1 MKEKKKILIPLAAG
15 LLLLGILGGILL
27 YRKMAPNKEH
37 MPLERYFQAKQGE
50 ITLIVGDEISESKGI
65 YQDNQLYLD
74 LDLVK
79 EKFNDRFYWDRKE
92 NLLLYAM
99 PNAVLRTEPGSKD
112 YLENNSRTTLEYE
125 IVKVDGDK
133 VYVAADYV
141 KRHTALEYKMEK
153 APVRAV
159 ITYEFGGIEKE
170 YAKTDSECKLRVK
183 GSIKSEILVDLKED
197 AVLRV
202 LERKNED
209 TGFCR
214 VMEPSGVI
222 GYVKAKDMG
231 KIYKESKKTDFQEA
245 EYSHILRKEKIS
257 LVWHQVTNQAANGR
271 LLELLDKTKGV
282 NVVCPT
288 WFATSDN
295 RGAIDSLASDNY
307 VSQAHRAGV
316 EVWGLCNDFSPNMKI
331 GKVLEST
338 SRRQKLAKNLIA
350 EAIRY
355 SLDGINIDFENVKKD
370 SGEDFVQF
378 IRELGVLCRNN
389 GIVLSVDNYPPMEY
403 NKYYNREEQ
412 ANVADYVITMAY
424 DEFYSGSEE
433 AGPVSSLGYVQ
444 TATKKIIEEEAV
456 PAKQAIIALPFYS
469 RHWMERTSKGGAK
482 LSSEACSMEYAEEL
496 VQESGS
502 GKNWDEETQMNY
514 ISWTAAKT
522 LHKLWIEDGASLELK
537 LKAASDADVAGVA
550 FWKLGLEKQD
560 IWDTIIKYTK

>member
-15 LLLLGILGGILL
+15 VLLLGILLGILL
-27 YRKMAPNKEH
+27 YKKFAPNKEH
-37 MPLERYFQAKQGE
+37 MPLDRYFQAKQGE

-74 LDLVK
+74 LDIVK
-79 EKFNDRFYWDRKE
+79 EKFNDRFYWDDKE

-99 PNAVLRTEPGSKD
+99 PNAVLRAEPGSKD

-125 IVKVDGDK
+125 IVKVDGKK

-141 KRHTALEYKMEK
+141 KRHTALEYKMHK
-153 APVRAV
+153 NPVRAV

-170 YAKTDSECKLRVK
+170 YAKTDSECKLRCK
-183 GSIKSEILVDLKED
+183 SSIKSEILVDLKED
-197 AVLRV
+197 TVLRV
-202 LERKNED
+202 LEKENKD

-214 VMEPSGVI
+214 VMEPTGVI
-222 GYVKAKDMG
+222 GYVRAKDLD
-231 KIYKESKKTDFQEA
+231 KVYKEGKKTDFQE
-245 EYSHILRKEKIS
+245 ERYSHILKEDKVS

-271 LLELLDKTKGV
+271 LLDLLDKTKGV

-295 RGAIDSLASDNY
+295 KGSIDSLASDNY

-389 GIVLSVDNYPPMEY
+389 GIVLSVDNYPPMDY

-412 ANVADYVITMAY
+412 ANVADYIITMAY
-424 DEFYSGSEE
+424 DEFYSGSEQ

-444 TATKKIIEEEAV
+444 TATKNILEEEGV

-469 RHWMERTSKGGAK
+469 RHWTEKTSNGQVK
-482 LSSEACSMEYAEEL
+482 LSSEACSMEYTEEL
-496 VQESGS
+496 VRESGS
-502 GKNWDEETQMNY
+502 TKNWDQDTQMNY
-514 ISWTAAKT
+514 ISWNQGKN
-522 LHKLWIEDGASLELK
+522 LHKMWIEDAASLELK
-537 LKAASDADVAGVA
+537 LKATSDADVGGVA
-550 FWKLGLEKQD
+550 FWKLGLEKQE

>member
-1 MKEKKKILIPLAAG
+1 MKGKKKILIPLAAG

-79 EKFNDRFYWDRKE
+79 EKFNDRFYWDKKE

-159 ITYEFGGIEKE
+159 ISYEFGGIEKE

-307 VSQAHRAGV
+307 VSQAPRAG
-316 EVWGLCNDFSPNMKI
+316 G
-331 GKVLEST
+331 
-338 SRRQKLAKNLIA
+338 
-350 EAIRY
+350 
-355 SLDGINIDFENVKKD
+355 
-370 SGEDFVQF
+370 
-378 IRELGVLCRNN
+378 
-389 GIVLSVDNYPPMEY
+389 
-403 NKYYNREEQ
+403 
-412 ANVADYVITMAY
+412 
-424 DEFYSGSEE
+424 
-433 AGPVSSLGYVQ
+433 
-444 TATKKIIEEEAV
+444 
-456 PAKQAIIALPFYS
+456 
-469 RHWMERTSKGGAK
+469 
-482 LSSEACSMEYAEEL
+482 
-496 VQESGS
+496 
-502 GKNWDEETQMNY
+502 
-514 ISWTAAKT
+514 
-522 LHKLWIEDGASLELK
+522 
-537 LKAASDADVAGVA
+537 
-550 FWKLGLEKQD
+550 
-560 IWDTIIKYTK
+560 